1 MLKSS
6 DELQRAALDSYAI
19 AWRHLESREATTAC
33 TLFGRE
39 LATPIL
45 CGGMAHYEK
54 LHEGGAVAFAEGAK
68 ASGTSMWT
76 GMSSDADHE
85 RVIAVGA
92 PAGRIIKPFAD
103 HERVIAHIQHDAR
116 CGAAAVAMD
125 VDHVYKKDGS
135 VYDFF
140 GAKLESPCR
149 AVLEEYRKCSPLPFF
164 PKGIVSVR
172 DAAICAEAGCAGI
185 IISHHQNM
193 FPWTVPPLQALREIR
208 KEVGNSLKILIDSN
222 FETGYDV
229 FKALAFGADGVFVA
243 RPLVPVFREKGA
255 EGVAE
260 RIGSM
265 TDELRCCLA
274 RTASPDI
281 AHIDPDVVVKL

>member
-45 CGGMAHYEK
+45 CGGMAHYDK

-68 ASGTSMWT
+68 AAGTSMWT

-116 CGAAAVAMD
+116 SGAAAVAMD

-208 KEVGNSLKILIDSN
+208 KEVGNSLKILIDSD

-260 RIGSM
+260 HIRSM